1 MPKFT
6 ILSRETV
13 YYETEIEAEDE
24 DKARA
29 IFLDMEHTEETLTPF
44 GADYFEIYDIEEN
57 ANA

>member
-44 GADYFEIYDIEEN
+44 GADYFEIYDIERN
-57 ANA
+57 